1 MELAVVVLLGVVVE
15 VKVDNKVEEQVV
27 KILVVVEVLQLL
39 KELEAVEHVML
50 LAVTVNLEK

>member
-1 MELAVVVLLGVVVE
+1 MVVLLGVVVE